1 MYLHSN
7 TQKLCQRGGASLEV
21 KPKSPGHAG
30 AHPSDTTAQVRKP
43 QPQGRPPDIGHH
55 QSSRALS
62 SNNCSPQNM
71 RWSLMYLGLLRRP
84 QEFTYCHNQSSSDM
98 KLVPR
103 QPNLGGSGTT
113 SRGRQCRQVSH
124 CKPLRIFP
132 SLLHSPNFQH
142 FVS

>member
-7 TQKLCQRGGASLEV
+7 TQKLCQGGRASLEV
-21 KPKSPGHAG
+21 KPKSPGHAR

-43 QPQGRPPDIGHH
+43 QPQGRPPDIGRH

-62 SNNCSPQNM
+62 SNNCSPQNT
-71 RWSLMYLGLLRRP
+71 RWSLTYLGPLGRP
-84 QEFTYCHNQSSSDM
+84 QEFTYCHNQSSSNM

-113 SRGRQCRQVSH
+113 SRSRQCRQASH
-124 CKPLRIFP
+124 RQALPP
-132 SLLHSPNFQH
+132 QTPPNIPFTPP
-142 FVS
+142 